1 MLFAFVL
8 AATLPPAR
16 NAGAADPNSVTTSG
30 AASGTASAMP
40 TAMPTLMPGPV
51 TPEEGRALI
60 RQKTDMLLLDVRN
73 PDEYAEQHY
82 PGALNIP
89 VNELEQRVSEVPAGK
104 PVLVYCAK
112 GLRAGRAYDIMKK
125 RRPDVTELYYLKGA
139 PLY

>member
-1 MLFAFVL
+1 MFFHTLFVMLFALIL
-8 AATLPPAR
+8 AVTLPPAR
-16 NAGAADPNSVTTSG
+16 NAGAAEPAFVTPSI
-30 AASGTASAMP
+30 
-40 TAMPTLMPGPV
+40 MPGPV
-51 TPEEGRALI
+51 APEDARTLI
-60 RQKTDMLLLDVRN
+60 RQKADLVLLDVRN